1 MNYSKLIKVRIRRK
15 PAIQVVLKKLNKALT
30 KFYSKILVSPVR
42 IFVII
47 LGFMCL

>member
-1 MNYSKLIKVRIRRK
+1 MNYSNLIKVRIRRK
-15 PAIQVVLKKLNKALT
+15 PGIQVVLKKLDKAL
-30 KFYSKILVSPVR
+30 KFYFKISISPLR